1 VGQGVHTV
9 IMDLEDVPAIDATG
23 LVAMES
29 TIARLNGHGIKVVL
43 SGVKPQPRQAL
54 AKAGFEDKPDLLEI
68 TDDTNTTLNNLMR
81 SG

>member
-1 VGQGVHTV
+1 
-9 IMDLEDVPAIDATG
+9 
-23 LVAMES
+23 
-29 TIARLNGHGIKVVL
+29 
-43 SGVKPQPRQAL
+43 VKPQPRQAL